1 MDSVVYYKVSD
12 GIVVGSTS
20 SPRTVNVQ
28 AELNAWGAGIA
39 ALRVADDSLQRGKI
53 RRVVN
58 GRLVHEDDIS
68 TSNRIAA
75 RKAALD
81 LLQASAGLTAEQMRL
96 VFGG

>member
-1 MDSVVYYKVSD
+1 MDTVVYYRDSD
-12 GIVVGSTS
+12 GIVVGSTRA
-20 SPRTVNVQ
+20 PNPVNIQ
-28 AELNAWGAGIA
+28 AELNAWGAGIS
-39 ALRVADDSLQRGKI
+39 ALRVADDSIQKGKL

-68 TSNRIAA
+68 TNNRIAA

-81 LLQASAGLTAEQMRL
+81 LLQASAGLTDEQMRL